1 MNERTSPRRLPRLPA
16 WAGWLLGLAPVT
28 ALAVGLVYYWRVFY
42 SFDRMAAGLFT
53 LLACTVAWALYLA
66 VFLAVRL
73 GRSFAGRAAVCIF
86 VCGALFCFANPP
98 LQAPDETD
106 HYLRSYAIS
115 LGRLD
120 FDADRGYPEDV
131 DRLLAAFPGAWVNA
145 HTSVGWG
152 ENSQG
157 AEAPYDSSGYALKQ
171 WGEDGEVLSVA
182 DSFAQY
188 LSGEPAKEKVTEP
201 ISLMILP
208 FVPQALG
215 MVLARLIGLGALG
228 CLYAGRLANLACY
241 TLLCWLALRGCRRY
255 QPVFLGVM
263 LLPLSLYMAASLSY
277 DATLLGFY
285 YLVASYYCRDEIRDR
300 DVYAFFAAFV
310 LMNVA
315 KPYINLLWIV
325 LPLILPR
332 RAWKTRWKK
341 WQVALAGLVGAVVVT
356 RFIEWYGVAF
366 RHNYGTIERMIEG
379 VEQLP
384 QLAFILSN
392 PLRYI
397 AVLFGTLYE
406 NEFFIGQLGVFG
418 SLDLPIPLLNILCPA
433 VLLFCA
439 ALSVHEKSSLR
450 PLPAA
455 GLGALGVV
463 YIAGAMTA
471 MYITYT
477 PVGMVRVI
485 GLQARYFLPVF
496 LMLLVLVAALLSHVL
511 EPKLAGTGK
520 ALNVALVTTGGTAVL
535 GAVLLFQHWFI
546 GPVYTIYL

>member
-1 MNERTSPRRLPRLPA
+1 MNERTFLRRLPRLPA
-16 WAGWLLGLAPVT
+16 WAVWLLGLVPVT
-28 ALAVGLVYYWRVFY
+28 ALAAGLVYYWRVFY
-42 SFDRMAAGLFT
+42 SFDRMPAGRFT
-53 LLACTVAWALYLA
+53 LLACAVAWALYLA
-66 VFLAVRL
+66 AFLTVRL

-98 LQAPDETD
+98 LQAADETD

-131 DRLLAAFPGAWVNA
+131 DRLLEAFPGAWVNA

-152 ENSQG
+152 KNAQG
-157 AEAPYDSSGYALKQ
+157 AEAPYDSSGHALKQ
-171 WGEDGEVLSVA
+171 WGQDGRVLSIA

-188 LSGEPAKEKVTEP
+188 LSGEPAKEQVTEP

-215 MVLARLIGLGALG
+215 MALARLFGLGALG

-315 KPYINLLWIV
+315 KPYLNLLWVV

-332 RAWKTRWKK
+332 RAWKTRCKK
-341 WQVALAGLVGAVVVT
+341 WQVALAGLAAALLVT

-366 RHNYGTIERMIEG
+366 RSNYGEIQRMIEG
-379 VEQLP
+379 VDQLP
-384 QLAFILSN
+384 QLVFILSN

-397 AVLFGTLYE
+397 AVLLGTLYE
-406 NEFFIGQLGVFG
+406 NQFFIGQLGVFG

-511 EPKLAGTGK
+511 EPRLAGAGK
-520 ALNVALVTTGGTAVL
+520 PLNVALVTTGGAAVL

>member
-66 VFLAVRL
+66 VFLAVRF

-341 WQVALAGLVGAVVVT
+341 WQVALAGLAGAVVVT

-520 ALNVALVTTGGTAVL
+520 ALNVALVTAGGTAVL

>member
-66 VFLAVRL
+66 VFLAVRF

-86 VCGALFCFANPP
+86 VSGALFCFANPP

-341 WQVALAGLVGAVVVT
+341 WQVALAGLAGALLVT

-520 ALNVALVTTGGTAVL
+520 ALNVALVTAGGAAVL

>member
-215 MVLARLIGLGALG
+215 MVLARLVGLGALG

-433 VLLFCA
+433 VLLFCG

-520 ALNVALVTTGGTAVL
+520 ALNVALVTAGGTAVL

>member
-215 MVLARLIGLGALG
+215 MVLARLVGLGALG

-255 QPVFLGVM
+255 QPVFLGGM
-263 LLPLSLYMAASLSY
+263 LLPLRLCMAASLSY

-341 WQVALAGLVGAVVVT
+341 WQVALAGLAGAVVVT

-455 GLGALGVV
+455 GLGALSMV

-520 ALNVALVTTGGTAVL
+520 ALNVALVTAGGTAVL

>member
-66 VFLAVRL
+66 VFLAVRF

-86 VCGALFCFANPP
+86 VSGALFCFANPP
-98 LQAPDETD
+98 LQTPDETD

-341 WQVALAGLVGAVVVT
+341 WQVALAGLAGAVVVT

-520 ALNVALVTTGGTAVL
+520 ALNVALVTAGGTAVL

>member
-171 WGEDGEVLSVA
+171 WGKDGEVLSVA

-215 MVLARLIGLGALG
+215 MVLARLVGLGALG

-341 WQVALAGLVGAVVVT
+341 WQVALAGLAGAVVVT

-455 GLGALGVV
+455 GLGALSVV

-520 ALNVALVTTGGTAVL
+520 ALNVALVTAGGTAVL

>member
-520 ALNVALVTTGGTAVL
+520 ALNVALVTAGGTAML

>member
-16 WAGWLLGLAPVT
+16 WAGWLLGLVPVT

-171 WGEDGEVLSVA
+171 WDEDGEVLSVA

-215 MVLARLIGLGALG
+215 MVLARLVGLGALG

-520 ALNVALVTTGGTAVL
+520 ALNVALVTAGGTAVL

>member
-66 VFLAVRL
+66 MFLAVRL

-215 MVLARLIGLGALG
+215 MVLARLVGLGALG

-341 WQVALAGLVGAVVVT
+341 WQVALAGLAGAVVVT

-496 LMLLVLVAALLSHVL
+496 LMLLVLVVALLSHVL

-520 ALNVALVTTGGTAVL
+520 ALNVALVTAGGTAVL

>member
-16 WAGWLLGLAPVT
+16 WAGWLLGLATVT

-66 VFLAVRL
+66 VFLAVRF

-341 WQVALAGLVGAVVVT
+341 WQVALAGLAGAVVVT

-520 ALNVALVTTGGTAVL
+520 ALNVALVTAGGTAML

>member
-157 AEAPYDSSGYALKQ
+157 AEALYDSSGYALKQ

-215 MVLARLIGLGALG
+215 MVLARLVGLGALG

-332 RAWKTRWKK
+332 RAWKTRWEK
-341 WQVALAGLVGAVVVT
+341 WQVALAGLAGAVVVT

-520 ALNVALVTTGGTAVL
+520 ALNVALVTTGSTAVL

>member
-53 LLACTVAWALYLA
+53 LLACAVAWALYLA
-66 VFLAVRL
+66 VFLAVRF

-341 WQVALAGLVGAVVVT
+341 WQVALAGLAGALLVT

-455 GLGALGVV
+455 GLGALSVV

-520 ALNVALVTTGGTAVL
+520 ALNVALVTAGGTAVL

>member
-152 ENSQG
+152 KNSQG
-157 AEAPYDSSGYALKQ
+157 AGAPYDSSGHALKQ

-188 LSGEPAKEKVTEP
+188 LSGEPAEEQVTEP

-215 MVLARLIGLGALG
+215 MVLARLVGLGALG

-285 YLVASYYCRDEIRDR
+285 YLVASYYCRDEIRDK

-315 KPYINLLWIV
+315 KPYLNLLWVV

-341 WQVALAGLVGAVVVT
+341 WQVALAALAGALLVT

-392 PLRYI
+392 PLRYM
-397 AVLFGTLYE
+397 AVLVGTLYE
-406 NEFFIGQLGVFG
+406 NASFIGQLGGLG

-520 ALNVALVTTGGTAVL
+520 ALNVALVTAGGTAVL

>member
-66 VFLAVRL
+66 MFLAVRL

-520 ALNVALVTTGGTAVL
+520 ALNVALVTAGGTAML

>member
-215 MVLARLIGLGALG
+215 MVLARLVGLGALG

-341 WQVALAGLVGAVVVT
+341 WQVALAGLAGAVVVT

-455 GLGALGVV
+455 GLGALSMV

-520 ALNVALVTTGGTAVL
+520 ALNVALVTAGGTAVL

>member
-1 MNERTSPRRLPRLPA
+1 MNERTSPRCLPRLPA

-215 MVLARLIGLGALG
+215 MVLARLVGLGALG

-341 WQVALAGLVGAVVVT
+341 WQVALAGLAGAVVVT

-520 ALNVALVTTGGTAVL
+520 ALNVALVTAGGTAVL

>member
-73 GRSFAGRAAVCIF
+73 GRSFAGRVAVCIF

-215 MVLARLIGLGALG
+215 MVLARLVGLGALG

-341 WQVALAGLVGAVVVT
+341 WQVALAGLAGAVVVT

-520 ALNVALVTTGGTAVL
+520 ALNVALVTAGGTAVL

>member
-53 LLACTVAWALYLA
+53 LLACTVAWVLYLA
-66 VFLAVRL
+66 VFLAVRF

-215 MVLARLIGLGALG
+215 MVLARLVGLGALG

-341 WQVALAGLVGAVVVT
+341 WQVALAGLAGAVLVT

-520 ALNVALVTTGGTAVL
+520 ALNVALVTAGGTAVL

>member
-152 ENSQG
+152 KNSQG
-157 AEAPYDSSGYALKQ
+157 AEAPYDSSGHALKQ
-171 WGEDGEVLSVA
+171 WGEDGAVLSVA

-188 LSGEPAKEKVTEP
+188 LSGEPAEEQATEP

-215 MVLARLIGLGALG
+215 MVLARLVGLGALG

-341 WQVALAGLVGAVVVT
+341 WQVALAGLAGAVVVT

>member
-215 MVLARLIGLGALG
+215 MVLARLVGLGALG

-341 WQVALAGLVGAVVVT
+341 WQVALAGLAGAVVVT

-520 ALNVALVTTGGTAVL
+520 ALNVALVTAGGTAML

>member
-106 HYLRSYAIS
+106 HCLRSYAIS

-215 MVLARLIGLGALG
+215 MVLARLVGLGALG

-300 DVYAFFAAFV
+300 DVYAFFVAFV

-341 WQVALAGLVGAVVVT
+341 WQVALAGLAGAVVVT

-520 ALNVALVTTGGTAVL
+520 ALNVALVTAGGTAML

>member
-1 MNERTSPRRLPRLPA
+1 MNKRTSPRRLPRLPA

-66 VFLAVRL
+66 VFLAVRF

-215 MVLARLIGLGALG
+215 MVLARLVGLGALG

-341 WQVALAGLVGAVVVT
+341 WQVALAGLAGAVVVT

-520 ALNVALVTTGGTAVL
+520 ALNVALVTAGGTAVL

>member
-66 VFLAVRL
+66 VFLAVRF

-86 VCGALFCFANPP
+86 VCGALLCFANPP

-152 ENSQG
+152 KNSQG

-188 LSGEPAKEKVTEP
+188 LSGEPAEEKVTEP

-341 WQVALAGLVGAVVVT
+341 WQVALAGLAGAVLVT

-455 GLGALGVV
+455 GLGTLSVV

-520 ALNVALVTTGGTAVL
+520 ALNVALVTAGGTAVL

>member
-1 MNERTSPRRLPRLPA
+1 MNVRTSPRRLPRLPA

-98 LQAPDETD
+98 LQAPDEID

-120 FDADRGYPEDV
+120 FDADRGYPGDV

-215 MVLARLIGLGALG
+215 MVLARLVGLGALG

-341 WQVALAGLVGAVVVT
+341 WQVALAGLAGAVVVT

-520 ALNVALVTTGGTAVL
+520 ALNVALVTAGGTAVL

>member
-66 VFLAVRL
+66 VFLAVRF

-215 MVLARLIGLGALG
+215 MVLARLVGLGALG

-341 WQVALAGLVGAVVVT
+341 WQVALAGLAGAVVVT

-520 ALNVALVTTGGTAVL
+520 ALNVALVTAGGTAVL

>member
-66 VFLAVRL
+66 VFLAVRF

-341 WQVALAGLVGAVVVT
+341 WQVALAGLAGAVVVT

-520 ALNVALVTTGGTAVL
+520 ALNVALVTAGGTAML

>member
-66 VFLAVRL
+66 VFLAVRF

-152 ENSQG
+152 KNSQG
-157 AEAPYDSSGYALKQ
+157 AEAPYDSSGHALKQ
-171 WGEDGEVLSVA
+171 WGEDGAVLSVA

-215 MVLARLIGLGALG
+215 MVLARLVGLGALG

-341 WQVALAGLVGAVVVT
+341 WQVALAGLAGAVVVT

-520 ALNVALVTTGGTAVL
+520 ALNVALVTAGGTAVL

>member
-215 MVLARLIGLGALG
+215 MVLARLVGLGALG

>member
-1 MNERTSPRRLPRLPA
+1 MNKRTSPRRLPRLPA

-66 VFLAVRL
+66 VFLAVRF

-215 MVLARLIGLGALG
+215 MVLARLVGLGALG

-341 WQVALAGLVGAVVVT
+341 WQVALAGLAGAVVVT

-520 ALNVALVTTGGTAVL
+520 ALNVALVTAGGTAVL

-546 GPVYTIYL
+546 GPVYTI

>member
-215 MVLARLIGLGALG
+215 MVLARLVGLGALG

-341 WQVALAGLVGAVVVT
+341 WQVALAGLAGAVVVT

-520 ALNVALVTTGGTAVL
+520 ALNVALVTAGGTAML

-546 GPVYTIYL
+546 GPVYIIYL

>member
-215 MVLARLIGLGALG
+215 MVLARLVGLGALG

-255 QPVFLGVM
+255 RPVFLGVM

-341 WQVALAGLVGAVVVT
+341 WQVALAGLAGAVVVT

-520 ALNVALVTTGGTAVL
+520 ALNVALVTAGGTAVL

>member
-1 MNERTSPRRLPRLPA
+1 MNERTFARRLPRPPA

-42 SFDRMAAGLFT
+42 AFDRMAAGLFT
-53 LLACTVAWALYLA
+53 LLACAAAWALYLA
-66 VFLAVRL
+66 VFLTVRL

-152 ENSQG
+152 KNSQG

-171 WGEDGEVLSVA
+171 WGEDGEVLSIA
-182 DSFAQY
+182 DSCAQY
-188 LSGEPAKEKVTEP
+188 LSGAPAKQPVTEP

-215 MVLARLIGLGALG
+215 MVLARLFGLGALG

-285 YLVASYYCRDEIRDR
+285 YLVASYYCRDEIRDK

-315 KPYINLLWIV
+315 KPYLNLLWV
-325 LPLILPR
+325 ALPLILPR

-341 WQVALAGLVGAVVVT
+341 WQVALAALAAALLVT

-366 RHNYGTIERMIEG
+366 RSNYGEIERMIEG
-379 VEQLP
+379 VDQLP
-384 QLAFILSN
+384 QLAFLLSN

-397 AVLFGTLYE
+397 AVLAGTLYE
-406 NEFFIGQLGVFG
+406 NQFFIGQLGVFG
-418 SLDLPIPLLNILCPA
+418 SLDLPIPALNILCPA

-511 EPKLAGTGK
+511 EPRLAGAGK
-520 ALNVALVTTGGTAVL
+520 ALNVALATAGGTALL

>member
-215 MVLARLIGLGALG
+215 MVLARLVGLGALG

-341 WQVALAGLVGAVVVT
+341 WQVALAGLAGAVVVT

>member
-66 VFLAVRL
+66 MFLAVRL

-341 WQVALAGLVGAVVVT
+341 WQVALAGLAGALLVT

-520 ALNVALVTTGGTAVL
+520 ALNVALVTAGGTAVL

>member
-406 NEFFIGQLGVFG
+406 NEFYIGQLGVFG

-520 ALNVALVTTGGTAVL
+520 ALNVALVTAGGTAML

>member
-66 VFLAVRL
+66 VFLAVRF

-157 AEAPYDSSGYALKQ
+157 AEAPYDSSGHALKQ

-341 WQVALAGLVGAVVVT
+341 WQVALAGLAGAVVVT

-520 ALNVALVTTGGTAVL
+520 ALNVALVTAGGTAVL

>member
-16 WAGWLLGLAPVT
+16 WAGWLLGLVPVT
-28 ALAVGLVYYWRVFY
+28 ALAVALVYYWRVFY
-42 SFDRMAAGLFT
+42 SFDRLAAGLFT
-53 LLACTVAWALYLA
+53 LLACAVAWALYLA
-66 VFLAVRL
+66 VFLAVRF
-73 GRSFAGRAAVCIF
+73 GRGFAGRAAVCIF
-86 VCGALFCFANPP
+86 VCGALFCFADPP

-115 LGRLD
+115 LGRFD

-157 AEAPYDSSGYALKQ
+157 AEVPYDSSGYALKQ

-188 LSGEPAKEKVTEP
+188 LSGEPAEESVTEP
-201 ISLMILP
+201 ISLIVLP

-215 MVLARLIGLGALG
+215 MALARLIGLGALG

-285 YLVASYYCRDEIRDR
+285 YLVASYYCRDEIRDK

-315 KPYINLLWIV
+315 KPYLNLLWVV

-341 WQVALAGLVGAVVVT
+341 WQVALVSLAGALAVT

-366 RHNYGTIERMIEG
+366 RSNYGEIERMIEG

-392 PLRYI
+392 PLRYL
-397 AVLFGTLYE
+397 AVLAGTLYE
-406 NEFFIGQLGVFG
+406 NEFFLGQLGVFG

-455 GLGALGVV
+455 GLGALSVL

-511 EPKLAGTGK
+511 EPRLAGAGK
-520 ALNVALVTTGGTAVL
+520 ALNVALVTAGGTAVL